1 MSDLISSLYP
11 PPPPY
16 VRFFTAENVQRAAE
30 LRRQHGPDAE
40 KLLSETKDLRFL
52 VPPLPPNKPQYRSF
66 GDIWNFEDK
75 FITLEESGI
84 QQLYE
89 EAENVEEETF
99 TVERIE
105 ELKKMTK
112 SLLLNFLEFTG
123 LLAKNPALAHVKIE
137 QIRVILIN
145 LHHLLNSYRLHQ
157 SREGLILKME
167 EKIRNDRETIQK
179 IENTCLQVEERIR
192 SLVWREKDVEFEQI
206 DNSQTSEP
214 SREQIVESVRQ
225 SVLEGV

>member
-30 LRRQHGPDAE
+30 LRRQHGPDAD
-40 KLLSETKDLRFL
+40 KVLSETKDLRFL

-123 LLAKNPALAHVKIE
+123 LLAKNPAQAHVKIE

-167 EKIRNDRETIQK
+167 EKIRNDTETIQK
-179 IENTCLQVEERIR
+179 IEDTCLQVEERIR
-192 SLVWREKDVEFEQI
+192 SLVWREKDVEVEHI
-206 DNSQTSEP
+206 DNSQNTEP
-214 SREQIVESVRQ
+214 SREQIVESVRK
-225 SVLEGV
+225 SVLEGA

>member
-16 VRFFTAENVQRAAE
+16 LQFFTAENVKRAE
-30 LRRQHGPDAE
+30 EIRQSHGADAE
-40 KLLSETKDLRFL
+40 TVLADTKDLKFL

-84 QQLYE
+84 QQLYD
-89 EAENVEEETF
+89 EAKGVEEETF
-99 TVERIE
+99 TQDRIE

-123 LLAKNPALAHVKIE
+123 LLAKNPTVAQTKIE
-137 QIRVILIN
+137 HIRIILIN

-157 SREGLILKME
+157 SREGLILKIE
-167 EKIRNDRETIQK
+167 EKIRNDTETIEK
-179 IENTCLQVEERIR
+179 IEKTCKQVEQTIQ
-192 SLVWREKDVEFEQI
+192 SLVWKDTQSNMDEIEIDRPEKPPTRKQLVEKMK
-206 DNSQTSEP
+206 
-214 SREQIVESVRQ
+214 Q
-225 SVLEGV
+225 SIQDS

>member
-16 VRFFTAENVQRAAE
+16 VRFFTAENVRRAAE
-30 LRRQHGPDAE
+30 LRKQHGADAD
-40 KLLSETKDLRFL
+40 KVLSETKDLRFL

-167 EKIRNDRETIQK
+167 EKIRKDRETIQK

-192 SLVWREKDVEFEQI
+192 SLAWRENEVEVEHV
-206 DNSQTSEP
+206 DESQSAEP
-214 SREQIVESVRQ
+214 SREQIVEMVRK
-225 SVLEGV
+225 SVLEEA